1 MFERRERLNPMKR
14 ASLNKIMLFAVEL
27 AVAVSIFAAGAS
39 ASNDSLTGLP
49 VYPGL
54 TDPNPLPKANLCGKA
69 MVGDFYIVMENKVDV
84 VVSWYA
90 QHLSGFKKYHAVVDG
105 RSQDTFWSSD
115 GTQEVT
121 VTGTP
126 NSSEVYSV
134 SYGKFTPGLSAPQ
147 MATFNTGK
155 QVCK

>member
-1 MFERRERLNPMKR
+1 MKTSSIIKLMFLALE
-14 ASLNKIMLFAVEL
+14 ITIAVF
-27 AVAVSIFAAGAS
+27 VFAAGATS
-39 ASNDSLTGLP
+39 ANDSLTGLP
-49 VYPGL
+49 IYPGV

-69 MVGDFYIVMENKVDV
+69 MVGDFYIVMGNKVDV
-84 VVSWYA
+84 VVGWYA
-90 QHLSGFKKYHAVVDG
+90 QHLSGFKKYHALVDG

-126 NSSEVYSV
+126 NSPEVYSI
-134 SYGKFTPGLSAPQ
+134 SYGKFTPGLTVPQ
-147 MATFNTGK
+147 MASFNTGK

>member
-1 MFERRERLNPMKR
+1 MKR
-14 ASLNKIMLFAVEL
+14 SSIIKLMLLALEI
-27 AVAVSIFAAGAS
+27 AVAIFAFAAGAS
-39 ASNDSLTGLP
+39 AANDSLTGLP
-49 VYPGL
+49 VYPGIS
-54 TDPNPLPKANLCGKA
+54 DPNPLPKANLCGKA
-69 MVGDFYIVMENKVDV
+69 MVGDFYIVMGNKVDV
-84 VVSWYA
+84 VVGWYA
-90 QHLSGFKKYHAVVDG
+90 QNLSGFKKYHAVGGG

-126 NSSEVYSV
+126 NSPEVYSV
-134 SYGKFTPGLSAPQ
+134 SYGKFTPGLTAPQ